1 MPRAYVR
8 RQTRNTPGF
17 VQPPM
22 DPVRQPDP
30 VERTQPNPRLYEPPP
45 EAGLYKLQP
54 ATGPFA
60 LQPPDPK
67 AVRAVTEGDLEDLLE
82 WAFPRYAERHP
93 HATREG
99 MLPFLRVAC
108 QGLPFKFLRTDDA
121 CGIFQFGRYPWEPQG
136 VVVDL
141 LVVDRE
147 GSNAS
152 FEAVKIYRAGLEWAK
167 QLNAREFRFAE
178 DNTGM
183 DLSPLAKRIGCDRE
197 CRQYIKTLHA

>member
-1 MPRAYVR
+1 MTRSYVR

-60 LQPPDPK
+60 LQAPDPK
-67 AVRAVTEGDLEDLLE
+67 AVRAVTETDLDELLE
-82 WAFPRYAERHP
+82 WGIPRYIARRP
-93 HATREG
+93 WVTREG
-99 MLPFLRVAC
+99 ILPFLHTAC
-108 QGLPFKFLRTDDA
+108 QGMPFKFLRTENA
-121 CGIFQFGRYPWEPQG
+121 CGIFQAGRGPGESALS
-136 VVVDL
+136 VCDV

-152 FEAVKIYRAGLEWAK
+152 FEAVKIYRAGLEWAQ
-167 QLNAREFRFAE
+167 QLKACEFSIGE
-178 DNTGM
+178 DNGI
-183 DLSPLAKRIGCDRE
+183 DLSAIAKRIAGCDRE
-197 CRQYIKTLHA
+197 CKRYIWTL